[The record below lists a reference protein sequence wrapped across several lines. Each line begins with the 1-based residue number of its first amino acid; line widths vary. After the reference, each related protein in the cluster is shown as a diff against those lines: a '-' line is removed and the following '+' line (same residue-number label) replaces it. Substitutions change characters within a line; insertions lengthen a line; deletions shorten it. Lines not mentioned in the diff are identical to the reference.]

1 MTMIDPLTGLP
12 TPVKYTPVGAG
23 QARAFGGLVEA
34 AGTPL
39 FSGSA
44 ASPAAPVVR
53 PLGSL
58 FTGSAGAGGLPQV
71 NGASSL
77 ASLNRLRPVNG
88 LASQVPQGAGANALS
103 AANALRPAAASSG
116 GGASGLVS
124 QLSNAARGT
133 GGIGGVRGTMAAARS
148 TLPGILGKGGI
159 AGSLARGAPAF
170 AADLAASS
178 LFGEGDEGFGEQA
191 GRGFLRGAGWGAV
204 AAPAVAAIPGVN
216 LVGVP
221 LVAAA
226 AGITGTIGAAL
237 DVLDAG
243 KWFGGGGGDDTP
255 AVDPDDVLANVLDTA
270 ALDDVTNA
278 QIMDSYA
285 IQMQMASTIEDKEA
299 RAQAEAAALTSAA
312 TMALEALQT
321 RDQATSAA
329 SNTLALQSQAG
340 EIFEPLAQDIQMG
353 AGLYAEAMGGLRDR
367 LPESY
372 QGIADATVA
381 RELSSADR
389 LANAYRAQ
397 AAITPVVNQLTQYQ
411 QDYNN
416 YAAQMFSQS
425 LAQQAAGGAGSL
437 GPSAQDV
444 QAALLAGV

>member
-1 MTMIDPLTGLP
+1 MSMIDPLTGLP
-12 TPVKYTPVGAG
+12 TPSSLLPPSTPG
-23 QARAFGGLVEA
+23 
-34 AGTPL
+34 
-39 FSGSA
+39 
-44 ASPAAPVVR
+44 AAPLR
-53 PLGSL
+53 GIGSL
-58 FTGSAGAGGLPQV
+58 FTGSAGPSGLPPV
-71 NGASSL
+71 NGRGAL
-77 ASLNRLRPVNG
+77 ASLNQLRPING

-103 AANALRPAAASSG
+103 AANALRPAAG
-116 GGASGLVS
+116 GAARAGGSGASGLVS
-124 QLSNAARGT
+124 QLAGS
-133 GGIGGVRGTMAAARS
+133 RGTMAAARS
-148 TLPGILGKGGI
+148 SLPGALGAGGFKGT
-159 AGSLARGAPAF
+159 LARSAPIF
-170 AADLAASS
+170 ASDLAASA

-191 GRGFLRGAGWGAV
+191 GRGFVRGAGWGAV

-216 LVGVP
+216 VVGVP
-221 LVAAA
+221 LVALAS
-226 AGITGTIGAAL
+226 GITGTIGAAL

-243 KWFGGGGGDDTP
+243 KWFGGGGDDTP
-255 AVDPDDVLANVLDTA
+255 AVDPDEVLANVLSTA
-270 ALDDVTNA
+270 SLDDATNA

-285 IQMQMASTIEDKEA
+285 IQMQMASTLEDKQA
-299 RAQAEAAALTSAA
+299 RADAEAAALTSAA
-312 TMALEALQT
+312 SMALEALQT

-329 SNTLALQSQAG
+329 SNILALQSQAQ

-372 QGIADATVA
+372 RGIADATVA
-381 RELSSADR
+381 RELTAADR

-425 LAQQAAGGAGSL
+425 LAQQAAGGIGAGGL

>member
-1 MTMIDPLTGLP
+1 MSMIDPLTGLP
-12 TPVKYTPVGAG
+12 TPSTLLSPSTPGASPVRG
-23 QARAFGGLVEA
+23 IGSLLTGA
-34 AGTPL
+34 AGP
-39 FSGSA
+39 S
-44 ASPAAPVVR
+44 
-53 PLGSL
+53 
-58 FTGSAGAGGLPQV
+58 GLPQV

-77 ASLNRLRPVNG
+77 ASLNQLRPING

-103 AANALRPAAASSG
+103 AANALRPAAG
-116 GGASGLVS
+116 GAARAGGSGASGLVS
-124 QLSNAARGT
+124 QLAGS
-133 GGIGGVRGTMAAARS
+133 RGTMAAARS
-148 TLPGILGKGGI
+148 TLPGMLGKGGI

-170 AADLAASS
+170 AADLAASA

-191 GRGFLRGAGWGAV
+191 GRGFVRGAGWGAV

-221 LVAAA
+221 LIAAA
-226 AGITGTIGAAL
+226 SGITGTIGAAL

-255 AVDPDDVLANVLDTA
+255 AVDPDDVLANVLSTA
-270 ALDDVTNA
+270 ALDDATNA

-312 TMALEALQT
+312 TMALQALQT

-425 LAQQAAGGAGSL
+425 LAQQAAGGVGAGSL